1 MAPRLGLI
9 TGVSLLLV
17 LLAASSCAGRAIF
30 VDVDAPDGWAS
41 CPFKQLNVKDILGE

>member
-17 LLAASSCAGRAIF
+17 LLAASSCAGRDIF
-30 VDVDAPDGWAS
+30 VDVDDPDGWAS
-41 CPFKQLNVKDILGE
+41 YPFKQLNVKDILGE